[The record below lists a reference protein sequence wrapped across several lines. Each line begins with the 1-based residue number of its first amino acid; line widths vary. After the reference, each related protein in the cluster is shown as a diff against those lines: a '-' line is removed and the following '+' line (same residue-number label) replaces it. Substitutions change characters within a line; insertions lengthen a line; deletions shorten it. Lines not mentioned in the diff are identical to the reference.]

1 MLGIHLSIICNKL
14 VIYPQA
20 KLVLQKKRKMGEEL
34 RKVVREEIDKLLK
47 AQFIMEIRYSTWLP
61 NVVMVKNA
69 NGKRCMYIDYTNLNK
84 VFPKDAY
91 PLPSINKLVDGTFG
105 FQLLSFLDAYSGY
118 NQIKMHPPDEE
129 KTAFI
134 MEDINF
140 YYRVMSFGLKNVGA
154 TYQRLIGLSLQTTNR
169 MKCQGL
175 CGWHGRQVS
184 QWGPTFSRLREN
196 VRRDPQV

>member
-1 MLGIHLSIICNKL
+1 MTCASTPKSAPLGSTTENFLGFMITHRRINANPNKCTTIL
-14 VIYPQA
+14 E
-20 KLVLQKKRKMGEEL
+20 MH
-34 RKVVREEIDKLLK
+34 
-47 AQFIMEIRYSTWLP
+47 
-61 NVVMVKNA
+61 NHA

-154 TYQRLIGLSLQTTNR
+154 TYQRLMGLSLHTTNR

-175 CGWHGRQVS
+175 CGWSGSLLGILRQC
-184 QWGPTFSRLREN
+184 
-196 VRRDPQV
+196 